1 MREFN
6 YLRSIL
12 YLSFILVSYHTSAQ
26 NQKLKLPV
34 IFTDSLVFQ
43 QNLEIPV
50 WGLSCPNCRI
60 TVLFNEK
67 VYQTIAN
74 KAGEWKIKL
83 PSQTAGGP
91 YRLTI
96 SDKHSSIVVQD
107 ILIGEVWLCSG
118 QSNMEFTLAQSQN
131 GNDEIKNA
139 VNPYIRFFKMTAN
152 EKARPVAKLV
162 YGDSLL
168 NEMQIGNFYDKS
180 NWTTCHPSTA
190 AKFSAVAYYF
200 GKELHEK
207 LNVPIGLISNAVG
220 GTTTQSC
227 IYSMA
232 LASHPQLVQF
242 IGNNHGKTWLET
254 AVEVHPW
261 VKERVIEN
269 LGSNANV
276 KPFLHPFAP
285 AFLFKHGIVP
295 IAPYG
300 IKGVIWYQ
308 GESNATHPE
317 IHDAL
322 FTSLVKSW
330 RTVWRQGNFPFYT
343 VQLPKI
349 SNRSRWPEFRESQRR
364 LSESIEN
371 SGMVVTIDTG
381 DSLDVH
387 PREKKQIGYRLSLVA
402 LAKSYHRALEYSG
415 PVYSK
420 YELKQD
426 GLYLYFN
433 HANELKANSQVA
445 PDIKGFYLYG
455 NNKSGTREI
464 ILEAKDIEI
473 VKSVLKIPIPEDIQ
487 LKSLKYAWSPFPIC
501 NLINELGLPASPFK
515 IEFKGSF

>member
-1 MREFN
+1 MLF
-6 YLRSIL
+6 RS
-12 YLSFILVSYHTSAQ
+12 
-26 NQKLKLPV
+26 

-50 WGLSCPNCRI
+50 WGRSCPNCRV
-60 TVLFNEK
+60 TVLFNEIA
-67 VYQTIAN
+67 YQTKAN
-74 KAGEWKIKL
+74 KTGEWKIKL
-83 PSQTAGGP
+83 PAQKAGGP
-91 YRLTI
+91 HRLKI
-96 SDKHSSIVVQD
+96 SDKNSSIILQD

-118 QSNMEFTLAQSQN
+118 QSNMEFSLAQSLN
-131 GNDEIKNA
+131 GTDEIKKA
-139 VNPYIRFFKMTAN
+139 INPQLRFFRMTASDQV
-152 EKARPVAKLV
+152 RPMAKLV

-168 NEMQIGNFYDKS
+168 NEMKSGNFYAKA
-180 NWTTCHPSTA
+180 NWTTCNSSTA

-200 GKELHEK
+200 GQELHQK

-220 GTTTQSC
+220 GTTNQSF
-227 IYSMA
+227 IDSMT
-232 LASHPQLVQF
+232 LASHPQLIQF
-242 IGNNHGKTWLET
+242 IGNNQNKTWLET
-254 AVEVHPW
+254 ATDIHAW

-276 KPFLHPFAP
+276 KPFLHAFAP
-285 AFLFKHGIVP
+285 AFLFNQGIAP
-295 IAPYG
+295 IASYG

-308 GESNATHPE
+308 GESNATHPK

-330 RTVWRQGNFPFYT
+330 RTVWHQGDFPFYT

-387 PREKKQIGYRLSLVA
+387 PREKKLLGYRLSFVA
-402 LAKSYHRALEYSG
+402 LAKSYHWAVEYSG

-433 HANELKANSQVA
+433 HANALQADKTIAI
-445 PDIKGFYLYG
+445 DLKGFYLYG
-455 NNKSGTREI
+455 NNRSGTQEI
-464 ILEAKDIEI
+464 IMEAKDIEI
-473 VKSVLKIPIPEDIQ
+473 MNAKLKIPIPDGIQ
-487 LKSLKYAWSPFPIC
+487 LKSLKYAWSPYPIS
-501 NLINELGLPASPFK
+501 NLINEAGLPASPFK
-515 IEFKGSF
+515 IEFSGNF